1 MSVEQHILLFLRYLL
16 HEKKYSSLTID
27 AYKNDL
33 SDFFQFIENQFDI
46 INISD
51 LRSEHIRSWFAYLV
65 DQSYKPS
72 SIKRKKATIATF
84 YKFLLKNKIVS
95 QNPVKFTKI
104 PRQQKK
110 LPVFIP
116 EQYMEVLFEKDFF
129 QIKDYV
135 TLRDRMIIE
144 TFYATGIRVSELI
157 QLTDESF
164 DLSGSYVRV
173 IGKGNKER
181 LIPLL
186 NAFINMIIYYQKVRN
201 IFFNMQK
208 TDNTFF
214 LTNKGKKIYRRLV
227 YQIIFLYL
235 SSKISLSKKSPHV
248 MRHSLATHLLNRGA
262 DLNTIKEI
270 LGHSSLAATQI
281 YTHNT
286 IEKLKKVYNQTHPKS
301 QKKEE

>member
-1 MSVEQHILLFLRYLL
+1 MSIVHYVSLFLHYLL
-16 HEKKYSSLTID
+16 HEKNYSTLTID
-27 AYKNDL
+27 AYKRDIT
-33 SDFFQFIENQFDI
+33 DFIEFINNRFDI
-46 INISD
+46 TNISD

-65 DQSYKPS
+65 DQSYEPS

-104 PRQQKK
+104 PRQPKK

-116 EQYMEVLFEKDFF
+116 EQYMDVLFEKDFF
-129 QIKDYV
+129 QIKDYSK
-135 TLRDRMIIE
+135 LRDRMIIE
-144 TFYATGIRVSELI
+144 TLYATGMRVSELI
-157 QLTDESF
+157 QLTDDSF
-164 DLSGSYVRV
+164 DLNGSYVRV

-186 NAFINMIIYYQKVRN
+186 IPFKNMITHYQNVRN
-201 IFFNMQK
+201 NFFNNQK
-208 TDNTFF
+208 TDNAFF

-227 YQIIFLYL
+227 YRIIFLYL
-235 SSKISLSKKSPHV
+235 SNKISLSKKSPHV
-248 MRHSLATHLLNRGA
+248 MRHSFATHLLNKGA
-262 DLNTIKEI
+262 DLNTIKEL

-286 IEKLKKVYNQTHPKS
+286 IEKLKKVYNRAHPKS
-301 QKKEE
+301 QT